1 MEGEACSDCAS
12 RLEPPLVIVDI
23 NITPQVSIMKKIAKL
38 LLPCLLLLLAG
49 QGSVKANDGLAM
61 AYMFGYGGYGGA
73 RMQSYVP
80 APPYFALH
88 PPVYYGQRY
97 TRPYGVSPFAAWPQL
112 QPNAAYAPQQH
123 VQRAAVLDNPY
134 CGSEVIGVL
143 EASAKTTIQAAPTEP
158 LVIDNPYFQPEA
170 RFTSAN

>member
-1 MEGEACSDCAS
+1 
-12 RLEPPLVIVDI
+12 
-23 NITPQVSIMKKIAKL
+23 MKKIAKL

-61 AYMFGYGGYGGA
+61 AYLFGYGGYGGYGGV

-88 PPVYYGQRY
+88 PPVYYGQRF

-112 QPNAAYAPQQH
+112 QANAAYAPQQH
-123 VQRAAVLDNPY
+123 VQRAQVMDNPY
-134 CGSEVIGVL
+134 CCGEEIAVEAEGASVQSVIQV
-143 EASAKTTIQAAPTEP
+143 APLAP
-158 LVIDNPYFQPEA
+158 LVIDNPHYQAEVQ
-170 RFTSAN
+170 FTSVR